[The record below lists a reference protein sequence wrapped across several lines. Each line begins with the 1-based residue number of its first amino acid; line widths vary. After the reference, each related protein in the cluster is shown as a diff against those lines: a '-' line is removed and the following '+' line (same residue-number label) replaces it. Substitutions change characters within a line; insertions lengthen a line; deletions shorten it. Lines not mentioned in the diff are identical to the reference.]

1 MRIKINT
8 KGTEL
13 HNKNC
18 STATKRKFYSHK
30 YAMLRNWKVN
40 INVSSSQNDL
50 YRFGVNQTELSEAI
64 REVDFVLYMEM
75 QRT

>member
-1 MRIKINT
+1 MKTVQQPLRENFTVIN
-8 KGTEL
+8 
-13 HNKNC
+13 
-18 STATKRKFYSHK
+18 K

-50 YRFGVNQTELSEAI
+50 YRFTVNQTELSEAI
-64 REVDFVLYMEM
+64 REVDSVLYMEM